1 MDLVSSPPPGEL
13 KRTNSLPDIPKGR
26 TISRSNFKKASLR
39 KKSNIACDNVPPVN
53 LLSPVASL
61 PVFHP
66 THRRARSR
74 DYIDGNGL
82 VSEGDSLQSSP
93 LELREAGLMFSYD
106 STSTRSNT
114 ISTNSG
120 RSRSGSQSSYCTLP
134 NSIENSSESRGHR
147 GSSANPD
154 SESDEVDGD
163 TPLPPIDQDSIEA
176 ELLDLEYLRSIAP
189 LAVSDILDIKPFRV
203 DVSGSSILHVIAKE
217 GYHELLSIVL
227 KVADYLKRSVDFSL
241 LIHRDGH
248 NARLPIEEAILA
260 KSTECVRLLI
270 HFTVLNGMIGE
281 LLLDP
286 LILKNAVFTSDIEIV
301 KLLIEFGFNAGIGP
315 AISLA
320 MLCEYDAILRV
331 LLYFQAQVVNALEFS
346 RIRRNR
352 LVTLDRG
359 GINWEGIQL
368 EQIDPTWLYDSYE
381 AADSVSRTFE
391 LNQIFMTA
399 EGNCEFFSQ
408 LGQDCLRYFNERISS
423 PSRTLGQRQ
432 LTQITEIN
440 VSENLLT
447 DVPQELFQMP
457 SLLVLRLAHNQ
468 LRSLPSSNNPNET
481 IYTAD
486 IRKLELDWNK
496 LESLPEDLFRGLAHS
511 LTELSAECNSLKD
524 LPPGMWVSPKL
535 KVVKLAR
542 NNLSRLHYLSNP
554 CFFVDVDLTK
564 RVVGSFTSEDGELKC
579 SVKSQ
584 DPVEVKDLKNTE
596 QYLNRLA
603 SYYHTVCTAQC
614 TPGLPVPKYDT
625 YQEVINVHLSR
636 HIFYGHHTD
645 ASEHESTLRY
655 IQNQPSQLLLPTA
668 DEDDEQEAANL
679 SSLENLDLSFNRFQ
693 EIPWDLPCIAPQL
706 NKLDLRGNIIKDL
719 DIVHGMPNGI
729 KSIILDRNQLV
740 SLRKMRPVS
749 LPCGHPLRL
758 LALPEENYGSAYCKH
773 CKHESLEALTNLSL
787 DRNQLHYFPVVDVVS
802 EHQDD
807 PELQA
812 AFDIRTVSFLPFY
825 PNLSILSLEYNQFTN
840 VPKHLHHLTH
850 LSSLVL
856 SHNDIHMLPPQMGL
870 MNSQNLLLLKLEGVF
885 LKNIPENLL
894 NKPTPKYLLSYL
906 KALLQK

>member
-1 MDLVSSPPPGEL
+1 MDHVSSPPAGEL

-26 TISRSNFKKASLR
+26 PISRSTFKKSSFR
-39 KKSNIACDNVPPVN
+39 KKSNMACDSVPPVN
-53 LLSPVASL
+53 LLSPVTSL
-61 PVFHP
+61 PIFHP
-66 THRRARSR
+66 THRRAKSR

-82 VSEGDSLQSSP
+82 ISERDSRETSP
-93 LELREAGLMFSYD
+93 FELREAGLIFSYD

-114 ISTNSG
+114 ISTGSG
-120 RSRSGSQSSYCTLP
+120 RSRSGSQSSHCTLP

-147 GSSANPD
+147 GSSANPELELD
-154 SESDEVDGD
+154 DIDGD
-163 TPLPPIDQDSIEA
+163 TPLPPVGQDSLESECI
-176 ELLDLEYLRSIAP
+176 DLEHLRSNAP
-189 LAVSDILDIKPFRV
+189 LSVSDILDIKPFRV
-203 DVSGSSILHVIAKE
+203 DVSGSSILHIIAKE
-217 GYHELLSIVL
+217 GYHELLSLVL
-227 KVADYLKRSVDFSL
+227 KVADYLKRSIDFSL
-241 LIHRDGH
+241 LNHRDGH
-248 NARLPIEEAILA
+248 TARLPIEEAILA

-270 HFTVLNGMIGE
+270 HFMVLNGMIGE
-281 LLLDP
+281 LLVDP

-301 KLLIEFGFNAGIGP
+301 KILVEFGFIAGIGP

-320 MLCEYDAILRV
+320 MLCEYDAILRM
-331 LLYFQAQVVNALEFS
+331 LLYFQTQVVNAMEFS

-352 LVTLDRG
+352 LMTLDRG

-381 AADSVSRTFE
+381 AADSVSRNFE
-391 LNQIFMTA
+391 LNQIFMTP

-408 LGQDCLRYFNERISS
+408 LGQDCLHYFNERISS
-423 PSRTLGQRQ
+423 PSHTLGQRQ

-486 IRKLELDWNK
+486 IRKLELDWNQ

-511 LTELSAECNSLKD
+511 LTELSAECNLLKD

-564 RVVGSFTSEDGELKC
+564 QVVGSFTSENGELRC
-579 SVKSQ
+579 SVRS
-584 DPVEVKDLKNTE
+584 DNPAETRDLNNTE
-596 QYLNRLA
+596 RYLNRLA

-614 TPGLPVPKYDT
+614 TPGSPVPKYDT

-636 HIFYGHHTD
+636 HIFYGHYVDT
-645 ASEHESTLRY
+645 SEHGSTLRRL
-655 IQNQPSQLLLPTA
+655 QNQPGQLLLPAA
-668 DEDDEQEAANL
+668 DEDDEHEAANL
-679 SSLENLDLSFNRFQ
+679 SSLENLDMSFNRFQ

-706 NKLDLRGNIIKDL
+706 NKLDLRGNSIKDL
-719 DIVHGMPNGI
+719 DIVHGLPNGI
-729 KSIILDRNQLV
+729 KSLILDNNQIV
-740 SLRKMRPVS
+740 SLKKMRPVS

-758 LALPEENYGSAYCKH
+758 LALPEENYGSVYCKH
-773 CKHESLEALTNLSL
+773 CKHDSLEALTNLSL
-787 DRNQLHYFPVVDVVS
+787 DRNQLWYFPVVDVVS
-802 EHQDD
+802 ESQDD

-812 AFDIRTVSFLPFY
+812 AFDIRTVSFLAFY
-825 PNLSILSLEYNQFTN
+825 PNLSILSLEYNHFTT

-850 LSSLVL
+850 LSSLSL
-856 SHNDIHMLPPQMGL
+856 SYNQIHALPPQMGL